1 MCCYIRQHILARFDF
16 SIELVRCIE
25 RKCVYPRLFFA
36 AALMMALCGGASP
49 VATLA
54 APQAQTQQLA
64 PQIASYRMAVQ
75 LDPATKTIAGTERIA
90 YRNPSQDAL
99 PELWLRLYLR
109 AFRDLN
115 TLWMKESGGQNRGFA
130 IQPNELGDITIS
142 KLALAD
148 GSDLLASAT
157 LTDTLMR
164 VQLPQPLAPGQVAQL
179 DVAWSSKL
187 PRVFARTGYGGRD
200 DSFFMVGQWYPKM
213 AVYDRGQWDT
223 EPWHANSEFFNDF
236 GSYDVS
242 ITVPQ
247 NYVVAGA
254 GVPAGEQNAAA
265 GAKTLRFTS
274 DNVTDFAFAAS
285 PDFKTRN
292 TKAGPVDVDLFYVP
306 EHESSVDEY
315 LKAAVGSLQAFSS
328 WYGAYPHPRLTVVDV
343 PDDAQGAGGMEYPSL
358 VTGGTVGAPGGSGA
372 VALVTSHEIGHQWW
386 PMQTA
391 TNEGREPWLDE
402 GLTEYS
408 GIRYMVD
415 SKTELGVG
423 SFGVSAAVLD
433 QLGYA
438 NSPRQVATLPAWQY
452 SGGEYGIVYSK
463 TTMGLW
469 TLERV
474 VGTER
479 FRAAMAA
486 YLAEY
491 RFKHPTAADF
501 RASIERSLGE
511 QRWFFDDFMNST
523 GLIDYAAQP
532 IANPASGGTV
542 GVVRRGAVR
551 APVEVRITLASG
563 AQQIKAWDGQAEQI
577 KFDFPAGDPVTR
589 VEIDPERK
597 LIAEIDV
604 TNNSVSASPE
614 VGPALTLGGRLVFW
628 LQMIAQS
635 IGLFG

>member
-1 MCCYIRQHILARFDF
+1 LH
-16 SIELVRCIE
+16 
-25 RKCVYPRLFFA
+25 PRLFLA
-36 AALMMALCGGASP
+36 AALMMALSGGASP
-49 VATLA
+49 VAPLMLTH
-54 APQAQTQQLA
+54 AQTQQQA
-64 PQIASYRMAVQ
+64 PQIASYRMDVR
-75 LDPATKTIAGTERIA
+75 LDPAAKTIVGTERIT
-90 YRNPSQDAL
+90 YRNASQDAL

-115 TLWMKESGGQNRGFA
+115 TVWMKESGGQNRGFA
-130 IQPNELGDITIS
+130 IQPDDLGDITVT
-142 KLALAD
+142 KLASPD
-148 GSDLLASAT
+148 GTDLLASAS

-164 VQLPQPLAPGQVAQL
+164 VPLPLPLAPGQVAEL
-179 DVAWSSKL
+179 DVAWSSKM

-200 DSFFMVGQWYPKM
+200 NTFFMVGQWYPKM

-236 GSYDVS
+236 GSYDVG

-254 GVPAGEQNAAA
+254 GVPAGEQGTGA

-274 DNVTDFAFAAS
+274 ENVTDFAFAAS

-292 TKAGPVDVDLFYVP
+292 TKAGAVDVVLFYLP

-343 PDDAQGAGGMEYPSL
+343 PDDAQGAGGMEYPTL
-358 VTGGTVGAPGGSGA
+358 VTGGTVSAPGGSGA

-415 SKTELGVG
+415 SNTRLGTS

-433 QLGYA
+433 RLGYA
-438 NSPRQVATLPAWQY
+438 YLPRQPATLPAWHY
-452 SGGEYGIVYSK
+452 SSSEYGIVYSK
-463 TTMGLW
+463 TAMGLW

-479 FRAAMAA
+479 FRKAMAA

-501 RASIERSLGE
+501 RGSIEGSLGD
-511 QRWFFDDFMNST
+511 QRWFFDDFMNGT
-523 GLIDYAAQP
+523 GVIDYATLP
-532 IANPASGGTV
+532 IANAANGGSV

-551 APVEVRITLASG
+551 APVEVRVTLASG
-563 AQQIKAWDGQAEQI
+563 AQQMKTWDGRAEQAN
-577 KFDFPAGDPVTR
+577 FGFPAGDPVMR

-604 TNNSVSASPE
+604 TNNGVSASPE
-614 VGPALTLGGRLVFW
+614 VGAALTLGGRLLFW
-628 LQMIAQS
+628 LQMVAQS
-635 IGLFG
+635 VGLFG